1 MNKNCNITG
10 GSRFCSSVSTQT
22 PRPSFHR
29 SNAHR
34 SEHLYATL
42 RTDGS
47 EAAERYAM
55 ACDGRCLALWNKYKD
70 AAK

>member
-1 MNKNCNITG
+1 MNKNCNNWRVAFLQLCIDTNAEAEF
-10 GSRFCSSVSTQT
+10 SPLECTQI
-22 PRPSFHR
+22 
-29 SNAHR
+29 
-34 SEHLYATL
+34 EHLYATL